1 MKDTISNIDQKII
14 QLKQRKE
21 KLQTQK
27 ALIFLKESQRI
38 LGEKFS
44 TELAAHI
51 LLHAWKTSSDNQKK
65 EWEKSCLQGGE
76 EANDSFLTST
86 QNSREKTL
94 QTPTENSQS

>member
-38 LGEKFS
+38 LGDKFS
-44 TELAAHI
+44 PELAAHI
-51 LLHAWKTSSDNQKK
+51 LSHAWKASSDNQKK
-65 EWEKSCLQGGE
+65 EWEKNCTQGGE
-76 EANDSFLTST
+76 ENNNSFRTSP
-86 QNSREKTL
+86 QGSREKTS
-94 QTPTENSQS
+94 QTPTENIQK